1 MQTTPAAAPY
11 STDVSK
17 ELRASESRYRRLF
30 ETAQDGILLLNADTA
45 QIEDV
50 NPYLIN
56 MLGYS
61 HAEFLGKK
69 LWEVGPFADRVE
81 SKEMFAELQSKGY
94 VRYEDLPLKTNAGAR
109 VEVEFVSNTYDN
121 EGIKVIQ
128 CNIRNI
134 TQRKVAEAKLK
145 RHTQLYAA
153 LSHCNKAIVHCVN
166 EEDMFLQ
173 VCRAAVQFGG
183 MKLAWVGLVDTETLK
198 VQPVASFGEHTE
210 CLKDINVSVDVDSP
224 FGRGPTGTAIR
235 ENRLYWCQ
243 DFLNDPVTDPWRER
257 AVPAGLAASAVLP
270 LLREGIVIGAF
281 TLYAGEINAFDEAAR
296 DLLIEMASDIS
307 FALDNFAR
315 ESQRQRAKQELEFK
329 NTILQTQQETSLD
342 ALLVVDEN
350 GKIISYNQ
358 QFIDLWRLPPQLVN
372 EHLDAP
378 VLQSVA
384 DQIEN
389 PDAFVARVQYLN
401 GHRSDESREEIQ
413 LKDGR
418 IIDRYSA
425 PMTGAEGKY
434 YGRVWYFRD
443 ITERKQAEHEQ
454 RIAATAFEVQ
464 ESIIITDAHN
474 VILRVNQSFTRLT
487 GYSAEE
493 AIGQTPAL
501 IKSGKQDAKFYR
513 QMWVALLRDHSW
525 QGEIWNRRK
534 NGEVHP
540 DWLTITAVTNTEG
553 EVTNYVSTYAD
564 LTKYKKD
571 EAAIH
576 ALAFYDPLTN
586 LPNRR
591 LLLDRLQY
599 ALSASSRHHN
609 HGALLF
615 IDLDNFK
622 KLNDTKGHNIGDLL
636 LVEVASRLY
645 SCVREAD
652 TVARLGGDE
661 FVVLLENLSE
671 DPLQAAAQTE
681 AVCDQIL
688 TAFRQ
693 TYSLS
698 GYEYHG
704 STSIGISLFRHQ
716 EATVSEILKRADAAM
731 YQAKSAGRN
740 TLRFYDPVMQVALEA
755 RTEMERDL
763 RGALEGNQFRLYYQS
778 QVDHTGLILGA
789 ETLIRWQHPQRGL
802 VTPMEFIP
810 LAEETGLILDIGQ
823 WVLETVCAQL
833 KIWEAD
839 PLTRDLQLAVNVS
852 ARQFHQS
859 DFVEQVRKTLRIHAF
874 NPELL
879 KLELTESLVLDN
891 IEDTIVKMELL
902 REAGVR
908 FSMDDFG
915 TGYSSLSYLTQLP
928 LDQLKIDQSFVRNIG
943 VKHSD
948 AVIIQTIIGMA
959 HNLEMEVIA
968 EGVETENQRAF
979 LERHGCRLFQG
990 YLFGKP
996 VPIEAFEA
1004 KLKSM

>member
-1 MQTTPAAAPY
+1 MQRPLASPPN

-17 ELRASESRYRRLF
+17 VLRASESRYRRLF

-50 NPYLIN
+50 NPYLID

-69 LWEVGPFADRVE
+69 LWEVGSFADRAE
-81 SKEMFAELQSKGY
+81 SKEMFAELQTNGY
-94 VRYEDLPLKTNAGAR
+94 VRYEDLPLKTKAGAR
-109 VEVEFVSNTYDN
+109 IEVEFVSNTYYS

-128 CNIRNI
+128 CNIRDI
-134 TQRKVAEAKLK
+134 TERKATEAKLK

-153 LSHCNKAIVHCVN
+153 LSQCNKAIVHCDN
-166 EEDMFLQ
+166 EEALFLQ
-173 VCRAAVQFGG
+173 VCHAAVQFGG

-198 VQPVASFGEHTE
+198 VRPAAIFGDDTE
-210 CLKDINVSVDVDSP
+210 YLKDVNISVDANSP
-224 FGRGPTGTAIR
+224 FGRSPTGTAIR
-235 ENRLYWCQ
+235 ENHLYWCQ
-243 DFLNDPVTDPWRER
+243 DFLNDPVTVPWHER
-257 AVPAGLAASAVLP
+257 ATHAGLAASASLP
-270 LLREGIVIGAF
+270 LHREGLVIGAF
-281 TLYAGEINAFDEAAR
+281 TLYSAETNAFDEAAR
-296 DLLIEMASDIS
+296 DLLVEMATDIS
-307 FALDNFAR
+307 FALDNLAR
-315 ESQRQRAKQELEFK
+315 ESQRKRANQEIEFK

-342 ALLVVDEN
+342 ALLVVDDN
-350 GKIISYNQ
+350 GQIISYNQ
-358 QFIDLWRLPPQLVN
+358 QFIDLWRLSPQLVSAR
-372 EHLDAP
+372 LDAP

-384 DQIEN
+384 DQVEN
-389 PDAFVARVQYLN
+389 SDAFVAQVQYLN
-401 GHRSDESREEIQ
+401 EPHNDKSREELQ

-425 PMTGAEGKY
+425 PMTGADSKY

-443 ITERKQAEHEQ
+443 ITESKQAEQEL

-464 ESIIITDAHN
+464 ESIIITDAHK

-493 AIGQTPAL
+493 AIGQTLSL
-501 IKSGKQDAKFYR
+501 IKSDMQDAEFYR
-513 QMWVALLRDHSW
+513 QMWEALNRDHSW

-540 DWLTITAVTNTEG
+540 DWLTITAVTNVEG
-553 EVTNYVSTYAD
+553 EVNHYVSTYAD
-564 LTKYKKD
+564 LSQYMKD

-576 ALAFYDPLTN
+576 SLAFYDPLTS

-591 LLLDRLQY
+591 LLLDRLQH
-599 ALSASSRHHN
+599 AFAASSHHHN

-622 KLNDTKGHNIGDLL
+622 TLNDTKGHNFGDLL
-636 LVEVASRLY
+636 LVEVASRLHA
-645 SCVREAD
+645 CVREED

-671 DPLQAAAQTE
+671 DPLQAAAQTD

-693 TYSLS
+693 TYSLK

-704 STSIGISLFRHQ
+704 SASIGISLFRNQ
-716 EATVSEILKRADAAM
+716 EATVNEILRRADVAM

-740 TLRFYDPVMQVALEA
+740 TLRFYDPTMQAVLEA
-755 RTEMERDL
+755 RTELEGDL
-763 RGALEGNQFRLYYQS
+763 RCALEGSQFRLYYQA
-778 QVDHTGLILGA
+778 QVDHTGHILGA
-789 ETLIRWQHPQRGL
+789 EALIRWQHPQRGL
-802 VTPMEFIP
+802 VAPMEFIP
-810 LAEETGLILDIGQ
+810 LAEEMGLILPIGQ
-823 WVLETVCAQL
+823 WVLETACAQI
-833 KIWEAD
+833 KAWEAD
-839 PLTRDLQLAVNVS
+839 PLTRNLQLAVNVS
-852 ARQFHQS
+852 ARQFHQP
-859 DFVEQVRKTLRIHAF
+859 DFVEQVRQTLHIHAF
-874 NPELL
+874 TPGLL
-879 KLELTESLVLDN
+879 KLELTESLVLGN
-891 IEDTIVKMELL
+891 IDDTIVKMQAL
-902 REAGVR
+902 REVGVR

-948 AVIIQTIIGMA
+948 AVIVQTIIGMA
-959 HNLEMEVIA
+959 HNLGMEVIA

-979 LERHGCRLFQG
+979 LEQHGCALCQG

-1004 KLKSM
+1004 RLKSM